1 MSSHFHDILSI
12 FHPLVAKWFQDRIG
26 KPTDIQILAWP
37 YISRGDNVLITAP
50 TGSGKTLT
58 AFLWALNQLITGHS
72 SAGYTRVLYV
82 SPLKALNNDIKRNLL
97 DPLFQLQHVF
107 ESHGQPFPDIRVLTR
122 SGDTPQSDRRKMQ
135 RHPPE
140 ILITTPESLNILLSS
155 KGGRSILMG
164 LSTVILDEIH
174 AVIGNKRGTYLITAV
189 DRLIPLSGEFQ
200 RIALSATVRPMDTVA
215 SFVGGYRLDGTV
227 HAPGYT
233 PRQVHQIQSE
243 SSKRYD
249 IQVRFPEEAMN
260 RPLDTKI
267 WEPLADTFKGIIRK
281 NRSTLL
287 FANSRRLCEKLTY
300 LINKEEHA
308 PIAYAHHGSLS
319 RELRETVENKLKA
332 GELKAIVAT
341 NSLELGI
348 DIGALD
354 EVILVQSPP
363 AMSAGIQRVGRA
375 GHQVGE
381 VSRGKLFPTH
391 SQDFLE
397 AAVLA
402 SGIIDQNIE
411 PVQPVEAPLDVLAQ
425 IIVSMT
431 GTETWDMV
439 HLYSQVKTSHPY
451 RRLTREQFD
460 LVLNMLAGRYA
471 DSRIRELKP
480 RISIDRLDGTVE
492 ARKGALL
499 ALYLSGGV
507 IPDRGYF
514 NLRHQDSGS
523 KIGEL
528 DEEFVWEAAIGQTFT
543 LGTQNWRIKK
553 ITHNDVF
560 VLPSS
565 PTTTAPPFWKA
576 EENGRDFHFSERI
589 GEFLEQSEYRL
600 DTPEFLDDLQNFY
613 FMDITA
619 AKQLID
625 FLGEQKKTSRCEL
638 PHRHHILLE
647 YIRSGPGGAPGNQVV
662 IHTFWGGKVNRPFA
676 MALEAAW
683 KDRFRQRIEI
693 YTSNDCVV
701 LCLPHVID
709 ASELLS
715 MVTSTNFEK
724 LLRNRLE
731 GSGFFGARF
740 RECAGRALLLSRRK
754 INERIPLWLSRLRSQ
769 KLMDAVF
776 QYDDFPILLETWRS
790 CLKDEF
796 DLSSLRQVL
805 IELESGLLRWSQTET
820 DYPSPMARTISWRQI
835 NQYMYMDD
843 AKPSDKRSGLRSD
856 LLREVVFTPNFRP
869 TIPSDLVTEFELK
882 RQRLAPG
889 YSPDSA
895 RDLLDWVKERILIPR
910 PEWEQLIKAME
921 RDHQIDIDDLFHR
934 IGQKIVRCFPKKAEE
949 PVFLSREM
957 MPRIVSSL
965 YQNQNELKL
974 KLLHSNAS
982 VLNSNSGADV
992 GGIPAEELDETASR
1006 LIGEWLR
1013 FYGPVPPA
1021 HLMDMLGLNE
1031 DLIERILK
1039 DLMESEVIIN
1049 GFLSKGSMQEE
1060 ICDSENFEILLRML
1074 RTRSIPDFEPLTADR
1089 LSLFLSNFQG
1099 IVFPKDNIERL
1110 YRAMEQLLCY
1120 PASAGLWESE
1130 IFPARIYPYD
1140 PSWMDT
1146 LMQEDAI
1153 QWVGTGDKQ
1162 ITFCFKQDLDLL
1174 PTTDAG
1180 DTETENSERLFS
1192 DRNSR
1197 YPFSTLHRES
1207 GLSMAA
1213 LWELLWRGVWQG
1225 KISNDTFIAIRRGV
1239 ENKFKI
1245 PDVSVRTSQRG
1256 RRPGRFSKWRNRS
1269 SPLPGNWFQI
1279 SSPGLPNDL
1288 VEEEERKKDRVRL
1301 LIDRYGILFRA
1312 LLEKELPGYRWS
1324 DLFRSL
1330 RLMEFSGEIM
1340 AGYFF
1345 DGISGPQFITHGA
1358 FQMLQHGFSEESIYW
1373 LNATDPVSLC
1383 GMQIDPLKGKL
1394 PKRVAGTHLVYRGSR
1409 LVLISQRMGKKLTI
1423 HTSPED
1429 PKLHEYFVVLRH
1441 LLNRKFQPKRRIT
1454 VETING
1460 DSAPKSPYVN
1470 ALRIQFDV
1478 LVDFKMV
1485 TLYRKREE

>member
-1 MSSHFHDILSI
+1 MNRHSHDILSI
-12 FHPLVAKWFQDRIG
+12 FHPLVAKWFHDRIG
-26 KPTDIQILAWP
+26 KPTDIQALAWP
-37 YISRGDNVLITAP
+37 HISRGDHVLITAP

-72 SAGYTRVLYV
+72 SAGHTRVLYV
-82 SPLKALNNDIKRNLL
+82 SPLKALNNDIRRNLL
-97 DPLFQLQHVF
+97 DPLFQLQQVF
-107 ESHGQPFPDIRVLTR
+107 ESHEEPFPNIRVLTR

-135 RHPPE
+135 RRPPE

-189 DRLIPLSGEFQ
+189 DRLISLSGEFQ
-200 RIALSATVRPMDTVA
+200 RIALSATVRPMETVA
-215 SFVGGYRLDGTV
+215 SFVGGYRLEGTV
-227 HAPGYT
+227 HAPDYT
-233 PRQVHQIQSE
+233 PRQVHQVQSK

-249 IQVRFPEEAMN
+249 IQVKFPEAAMN

-267 WEPLADTFKGIIRK
+267 WEPLADTFREIIHK

-300 LINKEEHA
+300 LINKEEPE

-363 AMSAGIQRVGRA
+363 AVSAGIQRVGRA

-391 SQDFLE
+391 SQDLLE
-397 AAVLA
+397 AAVMA

-411 PVQPVEAPLDVLAQ
+411 PLQSVEAPLDVLSQ

-431 GTETWDMV
+431 GIETWDLD
-439 HLYSQVKTSHPY
+439 HLYAQVKTSHPF
-451 RRLTREQFD
+451 RRLTRKQFD

-480 RISIDRLDGTVE
+480 RISIDRLDNTVE

-499 ALYLSGGV
+499 ALYFSGGV

-528 DEEFVWEAAIGQTFT
+528 DEEFVWEAAIGEIFT
-543 LGTQNWRIKK
+543 LGTQNWRIQK

-560 VLPSS
+560 VLPVR
-565 PTTTAPPFWKA
+565 PTATAPPFWKA

-600 DTPEFLDDLQNFY
+600 DAPDFPDYIQQSH
-613 FMDITA
+613 FMDVTA

-625 FLGEQKKTSRCEL
+625 FLREQKKTSRSEL
-638 PHRHHILLE
+638 PHRHHVLLE

-662 IHTFWGGKVNRPFA
+662 IHTFWGGKVNRPYA

-683 KDRFRQRIEI
+683 KEKFHRQIEI

-701 LCLPHVID
+701 LCLPHAID

-715 MVTSTNFEK
+715 MVTSTNFET
-724 LLRNRLE
+724 LLRNRIE
-731 GSGFFGARF
+731 GSGFFSARF
-740 RECAGRALLLSRRK
+740 RECAGRALLLSRRR
-754 INERIPLWLSRLRSQ
+754 INERMPLWLSRLRSQ

-796 DLSSLRQVL
+796 DLISLRQL
-805 IELESGLLRWSQTET
+805 LTELESGMIRWSQTET
-820 DYPSPMARTISWRQI
+820 DTPSPMARTISWRQI

-843 AKPSDKRSGLRSD
+843 AKPSDKKSGLRSD

-869 TIPSDLVTEFELK
+869 AIPRALVTEFKFK
-882 RQRLAPG
+882 RQRLVPG

-895 RDLLDWVKERILIPR
+895 RDLLDWVKERILIPLS
-910 PEWEQLIKAME
+910 EWEQLIKAME
-921 RDHQIDIDDLFHR
+921 RDHQIDADDLYHR
-934 IGQKIVRCFPKKAEE
+934 IGQKIVRCFPQKAKES
-949 PVFLSREM
+949 VILSREM
-957 MPRIVSSL
+957 ITPIVSSL
-965 YQNQNELKL
+965 YRDQNKL
-974 KLLHSNAS
+974 KVELLHSNAS
-982 VLNSNSGADV
+982 ARDSDTDISS
-992 GGIPAEELDETASR
+992 IPVDELDETASR

-1013 FYGPVPPA
+1013 FFGPVPPA
-1021 HLMDMLGLNE
+1021 HLLDSLGLNE
-1031 DLIERILK
+1031 ALINWILK
-1039 DLMESEVIIN
+1039 DLMESETIIS
-1049 GFLSKGSMQEE
+1049 GFLSEGSMQEE
-1060 ICDSENFEILLRML
+1060 ICDSENFEILIRML
-1074 RTRSIPDFEPLTADR
+1074 RTRSIPAFEPLMVDQ
-1089 LSLFLSNFQG
+1089 LPLFLSNFQG
-1099 IVFPKDNIERL
+1099 IVFPKDNIEGL
-1110 YRAMEQLLCY
+1110 YRAVEQLLCY
-1120 PASAGLWESE
+1120 PAPGGSWESE
-1130 IFPARIYPYD
+1130 IFPARICPYD

-1146 LMQEDAI
+1146 LMQEEAI
-1153 QWVGTGDKQ
+1153 QWMGTGHKQ
-1162 ITFCFKQDLDLL
+1162 ISFCFTQDLDLM
-1174 PTTDAG
+1174 PATDG
-1180 DTETENSERLFS
+1180 GNSENYEQLFS

-1197 YPFSTLHRES
+1197 YTFSTLHRES
-1207 GLSMAA
+1207 ELSMTA
-1213 LWELLWRGVWQG
+1213 LWDLLWRGVWQG
-1225 KISNDTFIAIRRGV
+1225 KISNDTFIAIRRGI
-1239 ENKFKI
+1239 ENRFKI
-1245 PDVSVRTSQRG
+1245 PEASAGTTSKG

-1269 SPLPGNWFQI
+1269 SPLPGNWFRI
-1279 SSPGLPNDL
+1279 LSPGLPNDL

-1301 LIDRYGILFRA
+1301 LLDRYGILFRV
-1312 LLEKELPGYRWS
+1312 LLEKELPCYRWP

-1358 FQMLQHGFSEESIYW
+1358 FQILQHGFSEESIYW

-1383 GMQIDPLKGKL
+1383 GMQIDSLKGKL
-1394 PKRVAGTHLVYRGSR
+1394 PKRLAGTHLVYRGSR
-1409 LVLISQRMGKKLTI
+1409 LVLISQRMGKTLTI

-1429 PKLHEYFVVLRH
+1429 PELHEYFVVLRH
-1441 LLNRKFQPKRRIT
+1441 LLNRKFQPKKRIT
-1454 VETING
+1454 IESIN
-1460 DSAPKSPYVN
+1460 DDPASESQYLD

-1478 LVDFKMV
+1478 LVDFKTV
-1485 TLYRKREE
+1485 TLYRKRGESI